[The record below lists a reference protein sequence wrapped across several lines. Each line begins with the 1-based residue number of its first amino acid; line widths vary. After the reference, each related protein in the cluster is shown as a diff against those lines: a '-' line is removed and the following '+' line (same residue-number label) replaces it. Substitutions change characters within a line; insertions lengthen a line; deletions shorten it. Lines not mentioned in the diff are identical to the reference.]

1 MARRVVEVPLNRV
14 EGDLEIR
21 AEVEDGVVV
30 DAWSMGTLYRGFEN
44 LMVGRGALDGLV
56 ITPRICGICSTAH
69 LTAAVRALESVVG
82 HAPPPDAVRVRNL
95 ALMAEMVQSDV
106 RHALLFFF
114 PDFASPA
121 YAGSAPLHEE
131 AVRRYAPLRGA
142 AVPDAVVST
151 RAILEVVAIL
161 GGQWPHS
168 SFMVPGGVTS
178 LPSAVDFSQCQ
189 SLVHR
194 FRRYYEKQVVGC
206 SLERLAEVRSPAQ
219 LEAWLDE
226 KPEHRDSHLGFFV
239 RFARSAGLD
248 RIGRGTGAF
257 LSVGGLDV
265 PEGSQVV
272 APGGGCQLVPA
283 GFLRDGRREAF
294 EQDKVTEDVSHAW
307 YLGRESAAHPCN
319 GETRPYAT
327 GTEGAAYSW
336 AKAPRYAEA
345 AVETGP
351 LAEALV
357 RGDALLSAI
366 VESEG
371 PSAFAR
377 ELARLL
383 RGATLLPAMDAWLAE
398 LAAGGRRLYEP
409 GPPASEGT
417 GVGLCQVARGALG
430 HWVRLAGDRITHY
443 QIVTPSAWNMSPRD
457 ASGQRGPCEQA
468 LVGTP
473 LPDPENPAA
482 MGHVVRSFD
491 PCLVCTVHAVS
502 AERRLGSLSIQV

>member
-30 DAWSMGTLYRGFEN
+30 DAWSVGTLFRGFER

-69 LTAAVRALESVVG
+69 LTAAVRALESVTGRVPTPN
-82 HAPPPDAVRVRNL
+82 ATRVRNL
-95 ALMAEMVQSDV
+95 ALMAEELQSDV
-106 RHALLFFF
+106 RHALLAFF

-121 YAGSAPLHEE
+121 YAGAPLHEE
-131 AVRRYAPLRGA
+131 AVRRYTPLRGS
-142 AVPDAVVST
+142 AVAEAVVET

-178 LPSAVDFSQCQ
+178 PSSAVDFLQCRRLTQ
-189 SLVHR
+189 R
-194 FRRYYEKQVVGC
+194 FRRFYEQRLLGC
-206 SLERLAEVRSPAQ
+206 ELGRFAEVRSAAG
-219 LEAWLDE
+219 LSAWLE
-226 KPEHRDSHLGFFV
+226 EAPAHRDSHLGFFV
-239 RFARSAGLD
+239 RFARAAGLD
-248 RIGRGTGAF
+248 RIGRGSGAY

-265 PEGSQVV
+265 PAGSAVRP
-272 APGGGCQLVPA
+272 AGDGQLVPA

-294 EQDKVTEDVSHAW
+294 EQARVTEDVSRSW
-307 YLGRESAAHPCN
+307 YVGEAAHPFD
-319 GETRPYAT
+319 GETQPYAT

-336 AKAPRYAEA
+336 AKAPRYAGA
-345 AVETGP
+345 PAETGP

-357 RGDALLSAI
+357 RGDALVADL
-366 VESEG
+366 VEREG
-371 PSAFAR
+371 ASAFVR

-383 RGATLLPAMDAWLAE
+383 RGVSLLPAMETWLDE
-398 LAAGGRRLYEP
+398 LAAEGGRLYEP
-409 GPPASEGT
+409 GPAAVDGA
-417 GVGLCQVARGALG
+417 GLGLSQVARGALG
-430 HWVRLAGDRITHY
+430 HWLRLEGGRIAHY
-443 QIVTPSAWNMSPRD
+443 QIVTPSGWNASPRD
-457 ASGQRGPCEQA
+457 GRGVRGPCEEA

-473 LPDPENPAA
+473 LPDPENPVA

-491 PCLVCTVHAVS
+491 PCLVCTVHTVRH
-502 AERRLGSLSIQV
+502 ERVLGSLRLAF